1 MRSLTLFIVV
11 ALFALCSEAKREHK
25 EELSI
30 SLTQGRRNGLIIN
43 IAKYHKDLFNPETNR
58 WSQFA
63 VLCIVPEKGNYDYN
77 RLYDLYLCAYARPD
91 PNDNSIHAEDNVFT
105 HLQDLLN
112 SFKNNKEFKGQ
123 TFDILLYTYL
133 LPCGRCK
140 NTIVNQ
146 VVGKGAR
153 EIAVVYS
160 VIYPFDQDGGNK
172 NLEAVTDLFTKNG
185 INLYKWDMKPPT
197 TP

>member
-30 SLTQGRRNGLIIN
+30 SLTPGRRNGLIN
-43 IAKYHKDLFNPETNR
+43 DFLDYHYKYLYNPNTNH
-58 WSQFA
+58 WFQFA
-63 VLCIVPEKGNYDYN
+63 VLCIVPETGNYDYN
-77 RLYDLYLCAYARPD
+77 QLYNLYLCEYARPD
-91 PNDNSIHAEDNVFT
+91 PTDRSIHAEDNVFKYLPT
-105 HLQDLLN
+105 MLN
-112 SFKNNKEFKGQ
+112 RFNNNFKGQ
-123 TFDILLYTYL
+123 KFDILLYTYL

-140 NTIVNQ
+140 DTIVNQ
-146 VVGKGAR
+146 VVGKGAS

-160 VIYPFDQDGGNK
+160 VIYPFDVTAGNR
-172 NLEAVTDLFTKNG
+172 NLQAVKTLFASNG
-185 INLYKWDMKPPT
+185 IRLTQY